1 MLTQQG
7 PLEKQANHF
16 CFFKTYLFKRW
27 NDRER
32 EISFVLWSTLQMAA
46 LAVGPDQTWEAGAL
60 CQHPMWVTGEPL
72 GLGRTPSSAA
82 SELSGCTLILDVGVV
97 GISSLTIFF
106 GVLFP
111 EGCMQMCLGL

>member
-7 PLEKQANHF
+7 PLEKQANHVSLRLI
-16 CFFKTYLFKRW
+16 YLKGGTT
-27 NDRER
+27 ER

-82 SELSGCTLILDVGVV
+82 SELSGCTPIWDVGVV

-106 GVLFP
+106 GVHFP